1 MKSRTLIL
9 TALSAIALLSCTR
22 YTEEDA
28 TLVCGVPVKGTPWQL
43 AAAIHD
49 TGDHT
54 FLPEEVHIL
63 HAKAYIDGWYNTRKT
78 DHPYTAE
85 PYEDG
90 LLPAQVVCDIE
101 DGEVTH
107 AILYCKILEETSA
120 QDLKHGNERSN
131 E

>member
-1 MKSRTLIL
+1 MKLRTLIL
-9 TALSAIALLSCTR
+9 TALSAFALLSCTR
-22 YTEEDA
+22 YTEEEA

-54 FLPEEVHIL
+54 FFPEEVHCGN
-63 HAKAYIDGWYNTRKT
+63 AKAYIYGWYNTHAT

-90 LLPAQVVCDIE
+90 LLPAMVVCDVL
-101 DGEVTH
+101 DGKVKN
-107 AILYCKILEETSA
+107 AVLYCETLEL
-120 QDLKHGNERSN
+120 QDND
-131 E
+131 